1 MKQEINISVVI
12 PMYNSEKT
20 IVRALES
27 VRQQTSIE
35 YIKEVIIINDGSIDL
50 SLDIVKKYRYD
61 HPEIKIRLFSQK
73 NKGVS
78 AARNFCLKESK
89 GNWIALLDA
98 DDEWLPE
105 KIEKQIKVLLKNPEI
120 DFIGGKINNKPLK
133 ILWKKIDTLHKA
145 DIKELCIKA
154 FPQTS
159 TVLFRRKIYEDI
171 GGYDENMKYA
181 EDMNYFMKICL
192 AYNYYCLPEQ
202 LVIYDGGKKGFGQGG
217 LSGNLKEMYLGNVK
231 NLIEI
236 KKIKKIKKSF
246 YFLMRIFYFFK
257 YIRRKLIVKYNNQ
270 NVRF

>member
-20 IVRALES
+20 IIRALES
-27 VRQQTSIE
+27 IRRQTSTK
-35 YIKEVIIINDGSIDL
+35 YIKEVIVTNDGSTDL
-50 SLDIVKKYRYD
+50 SLETVKRYQLN
-61 HPEIKIRLFSQK
+61 HPELKIKLFSQK

-78 AARNFCLKESK
+78 STRNFCLKKSK

-105 KIEKQIKVLLKNPEI
+105 KIEKQVKVLLNNPQI
-120 DFIGGKINNKPLK
+120 DFIGGKTNKKPLK

-145 DIKELCIKA
+145 NIKELCIKA

-159 TVLFRRKIYEDI
+159 TVLFKRKIYEEI

-192 AYNYYCLPEQ
+192 AYNYYYLPEQ
-202 LVIYDGGKKGFGQGG
+202 LVIYDGGKKGFGQSG
-217 LSGNLKEMYLGNVK
+217 LSGNLKEMYIGNIK
-231 NLIEI
+231 NLEKLKMHKNISV
-236 KKIKKIKKSF
+236 SF
-246 YFLMRIFYFFK
+246 YFLMRLFYFIK
-257 YIRRKLIVKYNNQ
+257 HLRRLVICK
-270 NVRF
+270 FGW